1 MGVAPCVRGLA
12 LSAALSVCGL
22 VGWRLW
28 RAPQAA
34 QAGGSA
40 PSVIESGADD
50 EQADG
55 LVLSGF
61 VQARTLDPRRW
72 RIVATPLSLSA
83 VDGVRSA
90 ELNTR
95 GRFELTGLADMDH
108 RVELV
113 TDDQPP
119 RVLARADYVRPGRDE
134 LVLELDPLQLER
146 LADAALASE

>member
-1 MGVAPCVRGLA
+1 MGVAPCVRGLV
-12 LSAALSVCGL
+12 LSAALSLCAL

-28 RAPQAA
+28 RAPRVAA
-34 QAGGSA
+34 AGGPVPA
-40 PSVIESGADD
+40 GVESRVGD
-50 EQADG
+50 EYAEG

-146 LADAALASE
+146 LVDAALASE